1 MILLG
6 LSFQASLH
14 PWTPIQ
20 PSPEIRKIA
29 FVGDYVPRQ
38 CGIATFTHDL
48 RGAVAEQYP
57 ETECFVVPVHDVPGG
72 YEYPPE
78 VHFEFAENDPDGYQR
93 AADYLNFNN
102 ADVVCLQHEY
112 GIYGGTAGGFIL
124 TLLRG
129 LRLPVVTTLHTVLQ
143 EPSAEQRQVLG
154 EVCALSARIIVMGR
168 QGASLLKRVYG
179 VPASKIDVIPH
190 GIPDTPFVDS
200 NFSKDQF
207 GMEGSHVLLTFGLLS
222 PNKGIETVL
231 RALPEVLRKVPNLV
245 YIILGATHPHL
256 VREQG
261 EAYRLSLERLA
272 QELGIKRQVSFHNRF
287 VDAEEL
293 KVFLGVCD
301 IYLTPYLQAAQT
313 TSGTLA
319 YAFGCGKA
327 VISTPYW
334 HAGELLAEGRGVLVP
349 FGDSAALAEA
359 LAALLQ
365 DDTRRHALR
374 KQAYL
379 LGRDMVWPRVAQRYM
394 ASFQAAR
401 RHPTSPSIRRLSVRR
416 REDDWLELPAVR
428 LDHLRRLT
436 DSTGI
441 LQHAIHSLPDF
452 SHGYCTDD
460 NARALIATV
469 LLDDLEL
476 EHEELRGLGETYAAF
491 LQHAFDPATRRF
503 RNFMDY
509 GRRWREEAGS
519 DDSQGRALWALGT
532 CAGRSRHPGLQAW
545 AAQLFELALPGTL
558 DTRSPRAWAFTLLGI
573 YEYFR
578 RLSGNRVAAQVRDA
592 LTDRLVDI
600 HDRTAAPDWPWFED
614 SLSYANARLP
624 QVLILSGRWAGHAR
638 GYEIG
643 LDSLRWLNTV
653 QRAPLGHFRPV
664 GSMGF
669 FARGGRCAEF
679 DQQPIEAHGTI
690 SACLEAFRCTGDA
703 AWHDQARIAFEWFLG
718 RNDLGLPLFDPRTG
732 GCRDGLHLDRA
743 NENQGAESTLAYLI
757 ALAEMESMERD
768 LRTFQ
773 APSARP
779 SAAGRAAP

>member
-1 MILLG
+1 
-6 LSFQASLH
+6 
-14 PWTPIQ
+14 
-20 PSPEIRKIA
+20 
-29 FVGDYVPRQ
+29 
-38 CGIATFTHDL
+38 
-48 RGAVAEQYP
+48 
-57 ETECFVVPVHDVPGG
+57 
-72 YEYPPE
+72 
-78 VHFEFAENDPDGYQR
+78 
-93 AADYLNFNN
+93 
-102 ADVVCLQHEY
+102 
-112 GIYGGTAGGFIL
+112 
-124 TLLRG
+124 
-129 LRLPVVTTLHTVLQ
+129 
-143 EPSAEQRQVLG
+143 
-154 EVCALSARIIVMGR
+154 MGR
-168 QGASLLKRVYG
+168 QGAAALKRVYG

-190 GIPDTPFVDS
+190 GIPDTPYVDS

-207 GMEGSHVLLTFGLLS
+207 GMEGNHVLLTFGLLS
-222 PNKGIETVL
+222 PNKGLETVI
-231 RALPEVLRKVPNLV
+231 RALPDVLPHVPNLV
-245 YIILGATHPHL
+245 YVILGATHPRL
-256 VREQG
+256 LREQG

-272 QELGIKRQVSFHNRF
+272 QDLGIKRYVSFHNRF

-334 HAGELLAEGRGVLVP
+334 HAEELLGNGRGVLVP
-349 FGDSAALAEA
+349 FDDPPALAVA
-359 LAALLQ
+359 LRGLLQ

-394 ASFQAAR
+394 ASFEAAR
-401 RHPTSPSIRRLSVRR
+401 RHPTSPSIRRLAAPRP
-416 REDDWLELPAVR
+416 EDEWLELPAAR

-441 LQHAIHSLPDF
+441 LQHAIHSLPDY

-476 EHEELRGLGETYAAF
+476 EHTELRGLSETYAAF
-491 LQHAFDPATRRF
+491 LQHAFDPASRRF

-509 GRRWREEAGS
+509 GRRWRDEPGS

-545 AAQLFELALPGTL
+545 AAQLFEMALPGTL
-558 DTRSPRAWAFTLLGI
+558 DTGSPRAWAFTLLGI

-578 RLSGNRVAAQVRDA
+578 RLSGDRVAAQARDL
-592 LTDRLVDI
+592 LTERLVDI
-600 HDRTAAPDWPWFED
+600 HDRTATPDWPWFET

-624 QVLILSGRWAGHAR
+624 QVLILAGRWAGHAR
-638 GYEIG
+638 ADQIG
-643 LDSLRWLNTV
+643 LDSLRWLDAV

-664 GSMGF
+664 GSAGF
-669 FARGGRCAEF
+669 YERGGPRAEF

-690 SACLEAFRCTGDA
+690 AACLEACRCTGDA
-703 AWHDQARIAFEWFLG
+703 SWHARARTAFEWFLG
-718 RNDLGLPLFDPRTG
+718 RNDLGLPLYDARTG
-732 GCRDGLHLDRA
+732 GCRDGLHVDRA

-757 ALAEMESMERD
+757 ALAEMEAMERE

-773 APSARP
+773 QPATSPP
-779 SAAGRAAP
+779 AAPEAA